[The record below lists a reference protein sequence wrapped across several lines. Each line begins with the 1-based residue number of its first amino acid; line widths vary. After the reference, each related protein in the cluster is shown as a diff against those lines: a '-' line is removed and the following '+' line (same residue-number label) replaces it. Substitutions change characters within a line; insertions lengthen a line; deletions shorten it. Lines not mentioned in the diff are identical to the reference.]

1 MSFNRLMDPKK
12 KKKRKKETSKQTNK
26 SVVYLFNGILFSNIK
41 IWAIKA
47 RKYMEKPWM
56 LSVKR
61 QAEKAA
67 SCMISTVWY
76 SGRGKI
82 QRYWKDQW
90 VHQVARNSGVEI
102 GRKWN
107 RGKISGIKTILY
119 DTVMMHACMCA
130 KSLQLC
136 PALCDPVDYRP
147 PGYSVHEILQVRILG
162 ELPCP
167 PHNEEY
173 ISIYM
178 CQNL

>member
-1 MSFNRLMDPKK
+1 MNEPKK
-12 KKKRKKETSKQTNK
+12 KRNLKTNK
-26 SVVYLFNGILFSNIK
+26 SVVYLFNGILFSNRK

-47 RKYMEKPWM
+47 QKYTEKLWM

-107 RGKISGIKTILY
+107 RGKISGIKTIMY
-119 DTVMMHACMCA
+119 DTVMMHACMHVC
-130 KSLQLC
+130 KVTTVC

-147 PGYSVHEILQVRILG
+147 PGYSVHEILQVRIL
-162 ELPCP
+162 EWVAVP
-167 PHNEEY
+167 
-173 ISIYM
+173 SS
-178 CQNL
+178 